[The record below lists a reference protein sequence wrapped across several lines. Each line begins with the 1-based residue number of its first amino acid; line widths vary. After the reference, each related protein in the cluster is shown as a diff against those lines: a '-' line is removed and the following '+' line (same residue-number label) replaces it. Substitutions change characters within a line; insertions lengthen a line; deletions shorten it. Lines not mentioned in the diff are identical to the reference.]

1 MISFSILALTCMLS
15 AVMTYL
21 IRIFALKKG
30 FVDIPSKRKIH
41 NEPIALGG
49 GVAIYASMAIVVLV
63 GLIGW
68 RLKLFPLERM
78 FQFYELPLSLLSG
91 MVSVIPKVVVVVI
104 SISVIFLLGLLD
116 DIKGVRVG
124 IKIVTEA
131 LMGVFLYA
139 ADIKITLFI
148 ANPLLNL
155 LFTVGWVVLVTN
167 SFNLLDNMDGL
178 TAGIAFIS
186 GIFLLGV
193 AIEDGQFFVSFII
206 ASFCGALLGFLFF
219 NYYPAKIFMGDA
231 GSLSIGYVIS
241 VLTILTTYYKSS
253 DSKILPIMIPLF
265 ILMIPIFDT
274 LSVVVIR
281 FKQHR
286 PIFQG
291 DKSHFSHRLVSLGL
305 SQKNA
310 VLLIYLLCICLALP
324 ALLVRRV
331 DPIGMFFLF
340 LLDLVLIII
349 IVILEYA
356 AIKKNKN

>member
-1 MISFSILALTCMLS
+1 
-15 AVMTYL
+15 V
-21 IRIFALKKG
+21 
-30 FVDIPSKRKIH
+30 
-41 NEPIALGG
+41 
-49 GVAIYASMAIVVLV
+49 
-63 GLIGW
+63 
-68 RLKLFPLERM
+68 
-78 FQFYELPLSLLSG
+78 
-91 MVSVIPKVVVVVI
+91 
-104 SISVIFLLGLLD
+104 
-116 DIKGVRVG
+116 
-124 IKIVTEA
+124 
-131 LMGVFLYA
+131 
-139 ADIKITLFI
+139 
-148 ANPLLNL
+148 
-155 LFTVGWVVLVTN
+155 
-167 SFNLLDNMDGL
+167 DGL

-193 AIEDGQFFVSFII
+193 SIEYGQFFVSFII

-231 GSLSIGYVIS
+231 GSLSIGYMIS

-291 DKSHFSHRLVSLGL
+291 DKSHFSHRLVSLVL

-331 DPIGMFFLF
+331 DLIGMFFLF

>member
-1 MISFSILALTCMLS
+1 MVSFAILALTCMLS
-15 AVMTYL
+15 SLMTYL
-21 IRIFALKKG
+21 IRMFALKKG
-30 FVDIPSKRKIH
+30 FVDVPERRKIH
-41 NEPIALGG
+41 SEPIALGG
-49 GVAIYASMAIVVLV
+49 GVAICASMSIVVLM
-63 GLIGW
+63 GLIGLK
-68 RLKLFPLERM
+68 LKLFPLERI
-78 FQFYELPLSLLSG
+78 FQFYDLPLSLLSG
-91 MVSVIPKVVVVVI
+91 MASVIPKVVVVLI
-104 SISVIFLLGLLD
+104 SIGVIMLLGLLD
-116 DIKGVRVG
+116 DIKGVRVSV
-124 IKIVTEA
+124 KIFTEI
-131 LMGVFLYA
+131 LMGLFLYA
-139 ADIKITLFI
+139 ADIKITLFVS
-148 ANPLLNL
+148 NPLLNL
-155 LFTVGWVVLVTN
+155 FFTIGWVLLVTN

-193 AIEDGQFFVSFII
+193 AIEYNQFFVSFII

-241 VLTILTTYYKSS
+241 VLTILTTYYKPS
-253 DSKILPIMIPLF
+253 DSKMLPIMIPLF

-281 FKQHR
+281 IKQHR

-291 DKSHFSHRLVSLGL
+291 DKNHFSHRLVKLGL
-305 SQKNA
+305 SQKNS

-324 ALLVRRV
+324 ALLIRRV
-331 DPIGMFFLF
+331 DPIGVFFLF